1 MQTQGSTVL
10 LTGATGGLG
19 QAIARALHARGAEL
33 FLTGRRPDV
42 LESLAAELAG
52 SRALVADLSDRADV
66 EGLLARAGEPDILI
80 ANAGIP
86 AAGRLET
93 FTPEQ
98 VDRTL
103 DVNLRA
109 PVMLAHALLPGMLE
123 RGSGHL
129 LFMSSIAG
137 KTALPGNPLYHA
149 TKFGLR
155 GFAAALR
162 ADLNDSGVGV
172 SCVFPGFIRDAGL
185 FAESGMKLPPGVG
198 TRSPQDVARATI
210 DAIERNRGEVDVASF
225 AQRGGAILAGLAPD
239 VAASV
244 VRRLGG
250 TDIARTAEAGLRDK
264 R

>member
-1 MQTQGSTVL
+1 MQIRGSTVL

-19 QAIARALHARGAEL
+19 QAIAHALRARGAEL
-33 FLTGRRPDV
+33 VLTGRRPDV

-52 SRALVADLSDRADV
+52 SRTLVADLGERADV
-66 EGLLARAGEPDILI
+66 ERLLAQAGKPDILI

-109 PVMLAHALLPGMLE
+109 PIVLAHALLPGMLE
-123 RGSGHL
+123 RHRGHL

-149 TKFGLR
+149 TKYGLR

-162 ADLNDSGVGV
+162 TDLNASGVGV

-225 AQRGGAILAGLAPD
+225 AQRGGAILAGFAPD
-239 VAASV
+239 IAASV

-250 TDIARTAEAGLRDK
+250 ADIARTAEAGLRDK